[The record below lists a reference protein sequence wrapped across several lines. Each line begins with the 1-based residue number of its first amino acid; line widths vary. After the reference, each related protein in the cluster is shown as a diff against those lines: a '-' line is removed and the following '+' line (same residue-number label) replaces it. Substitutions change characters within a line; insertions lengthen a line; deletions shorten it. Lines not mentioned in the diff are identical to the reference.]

1 MVFLKNKFADRFY
14 LKHAVFCFKTLYFL
28 FICVKMPIYAFVDAF
43 KSVGANPDKR
53 SNFMSSVIKPTEW
66 ERMISGKFYNSSSPD
81 LEKKHEHGLCGSQ
94 KFNKISYKRPKKK
107 QRALEELIPDAKG
120 KNLGVFSPFYCEYGY
135 NIKVGK
141 NCFINLNCCIS
152 DICPV
157 TLGDQVW
164 IGVGVNIVTPLHP
177 LLAEERLVQTYPDG
191 EHDLEYGAPI
201 TIEDGVWICSGAT
214 ITGGVTI
221 GKNSVIAA
229 GAVVTKDVPPNS
241 LVAGV
246 PAKVLR
252 TLDELDRMDAWNTYV
267 NDLTPISLRKK
278 NTKQH

>member
-1 MVFLKNKFADRFY
+1 MSNLN
-14 LKHAVFCFKTLYFL
+14 
-28 FICVKMPIYAFVDAF
+28 
-43 KSVGANPDKR
+43 NP
-53 SNFMSSVIKPTEW
+53 NEW
-66 ERMISGKFYNSSSPD
+66 ERMISGKFYNSASPD
-81 LEKKHEHGLCGSQ
+81 LEKQHLHGLYGSQ

-120 KNLGVFSPFYCEYGY
+120 KNLGVFSPFYCEYGL

-152 DICPV
+152 DVAPV

-164 IGVGVNIVTPLHP
+164 IGANVNIVTPLHP
-177 LLAEERLVQTYPDG
+177 LLAEERLIKTYPDG
-191 EHDLEYGAPI
+191 VHDLEYGAPI

-229 GAVVTKDVPPNS
+229 GAIVTKDVPPNS
-241 LVAGV
+241 FVAGV

-252 TLDELDRMDAWNTYV
+252 TLGEQDRMDAWNAYV
-267 NDLTPISLRKK
+267 NNETPLSARKK
-278 NTKQH
+278 GLQK